1 MGRYTGPS
9 CKLCR
14 RAREK
19 LLLKGDRCFTAKC
32 AIEKRDYPPGIR
44 SLRPPK
50 ISEYGRRLRE
60 KQKLRFFYGVSEK
73 QMRIQFEIASKKQGV
88 TGYNLLSLFERRF
101 DNILYRSSLGKSR
114 KEARQLIKHKHFIVN
129 GKRMDVPSY
138 SFKVGDVISIRPK
151 SLPLFKDTIEALKS
165 AVVPEWLYYD
175 AKAQTITVQDEPTRM
190 QIDIP
195 VEEHLIVEY
204 YSK

>member
-19 LLLKGDRCFTAKC
+19 LLLKGARCFTAKC
-32 AIEKRDYPPGIR
+32 AIEKRNYPPGIR

-73 QMRIQFEIASKKQGV
+73 QMRIYFTAASKKQGV

-101 DNILYRSSLGKSR
+101 DNILYRASLGRSR
-114 KEARQLIKHKHFIVN
+114 QEARQLIKHNHFQVN
-129 GKRMDVPSY
+129 GKKMDIPSY
-138 SFKVGDVISIRPK
+138 TCKTGDVVTIKAK
-151 SLPLFKDTIEALKS
+151 SLSLFNEKLEGLKT
-165 AVVPEWLYYD
+165 AVVPEWLHSD
-175 AKAQTITVQDEPTRM
+175 LKAQTITVQDEPTRM